1 MVKVLAQD
9 LVKDQKF
16 HSAYGYAKSTH
27 SECLRSS
34 LKEIMRKD
42 PALVFVMKGKNREDP
57 TLVSKAFSKA
67 HEGKGVVQH
76 SGGGLDAAWFHQMA
90 EYL

>member
-1 MVKVLAQD
+1 MDHRRMVKALAQG

-34 LKEIMRKD
+34 LEEIMRKD

-57 TLVSKAFSKA
+57 TLMSKAFDA
-67 HEGKGVVQH
+67 
-76 SGGGLDAAWFHQMA
+76 LD
-90 EYL
+90 